1 MEDVMLEAFKTAFA
15 AAWGIIAAVLSF
27 ALLVGL
33 ANFMGSVVKTAR
45 MRQRIKRRLE
55 D

>member
-1 MEDVMLEAFKTAFA
+1 MLEAFKSAFA
-15 AAWGIIAAVLSF
+15 EGWGLIAAVLSF
-27 ALLVGL
+27 VVIVGL
-33 ANFMGSVVKTAR
+33 ANFVGSVVKTAR

>member
-1 MEDVMLEAFKTAFA
+1 MLEAFKTAFA
-15 AAWGIIAAVLSF
+15 AGWGLIAAVLSC
-27 ALLVGL
+27 ALIVGL
-33 ANFMGSVVKTAR
+33 ANFVGSVVKTAR

>member
-1 MEDVMLEAFKTAFA
+1 MLEAFKTAFA
-15 AAWGIIAAVLSF
+15 AGWGLIAAVLSF
-27 ALLVGL
+27 ALIVGL
-33 ANFMGSVVKTAR
+33 ANSVGSVVKTAR